1 MEAAS
6 IIDALVK
13 LWPVISGVAILL
25 VGAFIFIWKIHTRA
39 KINERVMLQHQKDD
53 KEIHAA
59 LTKIVDNTYRLIDG
73 LNNRFDDVLTKVHDT
88 HMDVSESINK
98 QSADIQI
105 LDSRVD
111 ELGSQVSQ
119 LKKTIENGHSKSKN

>member
-25 VGAFIFIWKIHTRA
+25 VGAFIFIWKIHTRD
-39 KINERVMLQHQKDD
+39 KINERVMLQHKKDD